1 MLKQRLI
8 VAAVGLPLL
17 ALLLVAPEP
26 IFSAVVTAILAG
38 AAYEMVR
45 AGLPDTNRQ
54 TAVTAAVAA
63 ALIAAAARGVPQFE
77 VWTLL
82 PVLVLTI
89 ALVLP
94 RERSFRNPVLIWWV
108 LAVLYVGALGSHF
121 LLLRNL
127 DEGQR
132 WLLVLLAGT
141 FATDTGAYAVGR
153 LVGSHRMA
161 PSISPG
167 KTWEGAAGGL
177 LFGAAA
183 GAAAMVALGLH
194 VDPFGALDPEA
205 SPRELGPLAIA
216 AIALAL
222 PPAAVVGD
230 LLESALKRRI
240 DVKDMS
246 NLLPGHGGLLDR
258 LDSLLLTAP
267 TLYWLLRWLAT

>member
-1 MLKQRLI
+1 MLKQRVA
-8 VAAVGLPLL
+8 VAALGLPLL
-17 ALLLVAPEP
+17 ALLLAAPER
-26 IFSAVVTAILAG
+26 IFSAAVTAILAG
-38 AAYEMVR
+38 GAYEMVR
-45 AGLPDTNRQ
+45 AGLPDTTRQ
-54 TAVTAAVAA
+54 TAITAAVAT
-63 ALIAAAARGVPQFE
+63 ALIAAAARGVSQFE

-82 PVLVLTI
+82 PALAVAI

-94 RERSFRNPVLIWWV
+94 RERAFRNPVVIWWV
-108 LAVLYVGALGSHF
+108 LAVLYVGALGAHF

-127 DEGQR
+127 GEGQR

-141 FATDTGAYAVGR
+141 FGTDTGAYAVGR

-183 GAAAMVALGLH
+183 AAIAIVALGLQT
-194 VDPFGALDPEA
+194 DPFGSIDPA
-205 SPRELGPLAIA
+205 VGPRELSPLVVA

-222 PPAAVVGD
+222 PPAAIAGD

>member
-1 MLKQRLI
+1 MLRQRLI
-8 VAAVGLPLL
+8 VAALGLPAL
-17 ALLLVAPEP
+17 ALLLVVPEP
-26 IFSAVVTAILAG
+26 IFSAVVTAVLAG

-45 AGLPDTNRQ
+45 AGLPDTSRQ
-54 TAVTAAVAA
+54 TAVLAAVAT

-82 PVLVLTI
+82 PVLAVAI

-94 RERSFRNPVLIWWV
+94 RERLFRNPVLLWW
-108 LAVLYVGALGSHF
+108 LLSVLYVGALGAHF

-153 LVGSHRMA
+153 LFGRHRMA

-167 KTWEGAAGGL
+167 KTWEGAVGGL
-177 LFGAAA
+177 VVGAAA
-183 GAAAMVALGLH
+183 TAFALVALGLH
-194 VDPFGALDPEA
+194 IDAVGVPTPEA
-205 SPRELGPLAIA
+205 DPRDLSALAIA

-222 PPAAVVGD
+222 PPAAIAGD

-267 TLYWLLRWLAT
+267 TLYWLVRWLTT